1 MQMNYESPEME
12 VIELENH
19 DVIVSSWI
27 TPSPDPGAGD
37 NETGDF

>member
-1 MQMNYESPEME
+1 MNYESPEME

-19 DVIVSSWI
+19 DVIVSSGI
-27 TPSPDPGAGD
+27 TPSPDPGPD